1 VRALIVQLAF
11 VAVAL
16 AAPPAGS
23 EEPLSF
29 TGQTTASPILLRD
42 ALQPIAGF
50 VRDSLK
56 CPKIT
61 QVNTEI
67 LPSGTI
73 ERDARNPEG
82 TAPAT
87 YERWTVSYCQKT
99 RAFLVVFW
107 TNDQG
112 VSLYR
117 VQFRY
122 GH

>member
-1 VRALIVQLAF
+1 MRALIVQLVF
-11 VAVAL
+11 VAVVL
-16 AAPPAGS
+16 AAPRVHS
-23 EEPLSF
+23 EEPLRF
-29 TGQTTASPILLRD
+29 TGQTTASPILLQN

-56 CPKIT
+56 CPKIS

-67 LPSGTI
+67 LPSGAI
-73 ERDARNPEG
+73 ERDAKNPEG

-87 YERWTVSYCQKT
+87 YERWTVSYCEKT